1 MMDHTHSSM
10 EKTNANLKKKK
21 QQPQE
26 SFQEIQ
32 LLKDYQFTP

>member
-1 MMDHTHSSM
+1 MMDRTHSSM
-10 EKTNANLKKKK
+10 EKTNANLKKK